1 MKFDAIYSDIAPM
14 QGRRGQGQLPQQTE
28 LVWQGTCFSMWG
40 ELTSDRP
47 DGEQVIKLQGNLRHQ
62 WRLGPSPGWIE
73 LETSPGHEKASI
85 EDLYLVGT
93 RPLPR
98 TDLTCICRHPLS
110 RDYLLAGTANRQ
122 LLLMDAN
129 ITKDLS
135 ILRQHRLPGPL
146 SSLVCCGEDLLGLER
161 LSATKSRLHLISL
174 TEHYIG
180 SPICRTIQ
188 TQELPQGLIALAE
201 NDCNSAWGVSDAG
214 ELFQLEMGTA
224 SPPGSAP
231 YDVES
236 CGVLGGRTLA
246 DTLKTAASEVYQA
259 IRARRLSWR
268 QVHFRPGT
276 CSGLAFDG
284 SHFWSFF
291 KDRNQILRVHNQKGT
306 LIRSYSCHSGVSL
319 SSINYCHNNLI
330 VLDQPHQRLHLYH
343 LADTMQ
349 PVASL
354 QPLNRCNPGYLASG
368 SHKTAGMHELCL
380 LYVGGEGTQA
390 VHRYEPDKLLPLLSY
405 LSPEGQPR
413 DYFIGGFLMLAQY
426 SPLLNGR
433 GFGLDLPGPPSRK
446 EDWLALFDE
455 YFYPQ
460 ANLAAMDSCLENL
473 AGHLPSDP
481 VVPVKVVLSIPTADP
496 RCLDWDDSGYSLDVE
511 AHRLEVTRWAMQELL
526 KRWHQ
531 AGYRH
536 LQLVGFFYM
545 TEQGA
550 YNDGLLRTFPLM
562 CRELGLSSFAIPGIT
577 SAWIT
582 EFSRAGFDGIA
593 LQPSHSFW
601 QPAMRPRYYLLKC
614 AGRIA
619 REYGMGMEVEL
630 PYDVLEP
637 AGRQKLRDY
646 LDMAAIQGWA
656 GTFTAFFQSYNLIK
670 SLCESQ
676 EQECRQLYDDLYR
689 FTRLSRQHHTPNS
702 LADNMLPFNCQAA
715 WEAAGR
721 TSRYRL
727 NIEAHQGVF
736 HLKELYV
743 E

>member
-1 MKFDAIYSDIAPM
+1 MKINATYSDIAPM
-14 QGRRGQGQLPQQTE
+14 QGRQGQGQLPQRTD
-28 LVWQGTCFSMWG
+28 LVWQGTCFSLWG
-40 ELTSDRP
+40 EVASDWS
-47 DGEQVIKLQGNLRHQ
+47 DGEKVIQLRGSLQPQGE
-62 WRLGPSPGWIE
+62 LGPAPGWIE
-73 LETSPGHEKASI
+73 LETNPGHEQASI

-98 TDLTCICRHPLS
+98 TDLTCICRHPFS

-122 LLLMDAN
+122 LLLMDAH

-146 SSLVCCGEDLLGLER
+146 SSLVCCGKDLLGLER

-174 TEHYIG
+174 TEDYTG

-188 TQELPQGLIALAE
+188 TQELPQGLVALAE

-214 ELFQLEMGTA
+214 ELFQLEVENM
-224 SPPGSAP
+224 PLPGFAP
-231 YDVES
+231 FDVES
-236 CGVLGGRTLA
+236 CGLLGGRTWA
-246 DTLKTAASEVYQA
+246 DTLKTAVSEVYQA
-259 IRARRLSWR
+259 VRARRLSWH

-291 KDRNQILRVHNQKGT
+291 KDRNQILRLHNQKGT
-306 LIRSYSCHSGVSL
+306 LIRSYSCHTGVSL
-319 SSINYCHNNLI
+319 SSVNYCHNNLLI
-330 VLDQPHQRLHLYH
+330 LDQPNQLLHLYH

-354 QPLNRCNPGYLASG
+354 QPLNRCNPGYLAAG
-368 SHKTAGMHELCL
+368 SHRTAGMHELCL

-390 VHRYEPDKLLPLLSY
+390 VHRYEADNLLPLLSY

-413 DYFIGGFLMLAQY
+413 DYFMDGFLMLAQY

-433 GFGLDLPGPPSRK
+433 GYGLDLSGPPSRK

-455 YFYPQ
+455 YFHPQ
-460 ANLAAMDSCLENL
+460 ANLSAMDLCLEKL
-473 AGHLPSDP
+473 AGHFQHDRA
-481 VVPVKVVLSIPTADP
+481 VPVKVVLSIPTADP
-496 RCLDWDDSGYSLDVE
+496 RCVDWDDSGYSLEEE

-526 KRWHQ
+526 KRWEQ
-531 AGYRH
+531 AGFCH
-536 LQLVGFFYM
+536 LYLVGFYYM
-545 TEQGA
+545 TEQGS
-550 YNDGLLRTFPLM
+550 YNSSLLHAFPQM
-562 CRELGLSSFAIPGIT
+562 CRELGMRSFAIPGIT
-577 SAWIT
+577 STWIT
-582 EFSRAGFDGIA
+582 EFSRAGFDGVA

-630 PYDVLEP
+630 PYDVAEP

-656 GTFTAFFQSYNLIK
+656 GAFTAFFQSYNLIK

-676 EQECRQLYDDLYR
+676 EWECRQLYDDLYHL
-689 FTRLSRQHHTPNS
+689 TRLSRQHNS
-702 LADNMLPFNCQAA
+702 LNSLSENMLPLNCQAA
-715 WEAAGR
+715 WDVAGR
-721 TSRYRL
+721 TTRYRL

-736 HLKELYV
+736 HLKELNV